1 MADKPV
7 ALTKPHMTPKA
18 LPKPKVFA
26 GRAGELRKH
35 LMLLT
40 ADGVKKLITKYNTQ
54 LKIDGISK
62 MNKYQAINALINKKP
77 LDKVLA
83 AKLVNEAKAGGK
95 ARVKTDRTQAPRK
108 KGGGRKSNKDFD
120 FEDED
125 DTKLGG
131 KATQLSKAG
140 GGAKTSSGLS
150 VEFIKG
156 GKTVHSSPLQN
167 TTAGVNLRMTKDWN
181 YAPGKSL
188 RNFKI
193 SGKGVEAIGKGT
205 RIVVKENGKV
215 VKSRTI

>member
-1 MADKPV
+1 MSKPV

-40 ADGVKKLITKYNTQ
+40 ADGVKKLITKYNAD

-95 ARVKTDRTQAPRK
+95 TRVKTDRTQAPRRP
-108 KGGGRKSNKDFD
+108 GGGRKPRSGASGFI
-120 FEDED
+120 D
-125 DTKLGG
+125 DDLGG
-131 KATQLSKAG
+131 KSTQLSG
-140 GGAKTSSGLS
+140 GGAKTSSGLT
-150 VEFIKG
+150 VDFIKG

-167 TTAGVNLRMTKDWN
+167 TKAGVNLRMTKDWK

-188 RNFKI
+188 RNFKMD
-193 SGKGVEAIGKGT
+193 GKGVEAIGKGT
-205 RIVVKENGKV
+205 RIVVKDNGKV